1 MRGLLILLL
10 AGAGS
15 EAVCAAEIR
24 QLDVERADGRVT
36 VNSEILIA
44 APQAAV
50 FAALSDYE
58 KFSELSDRYLESGFV
73 EPAGDGAPR
82 IHTVVEGCVLFFC
95 QTIERYARLEL
106 TPDSRIES
114 IVDAEMSD
122 LKFGHE
128 RWELSA
134 EDEGTRVVYQHEL
147 EPDFWVPPVIGVW
160 AIRRILAGD
169 SLKAATR
176 IEQLALS
183 QT

>member
-1 MRGLLILLL
+1 MRGVFIVLL
-10 AGAGS
+10 AVAGS
-15 EAVCAAEIR
+15 QALHAAEIR

-58 KFSELSDRYLESGFV
+58 KFSELSERYLESGFV

-106 TPDSRIES
+106 TPDTQIEAV
-114 IVDAEMSD
+114 VDVELSD
-122 LKFGHE
+122 LRFGHE
-128 RWELSA
+128 TWELSS
-134 EDEGTRVVYQHEL
+134 EGDSTRVYRHEL

-160 AIRRILAGD
+160 AIKRILVGD
-169 SLKAATR
+169 ALKAAMR
-176 IEQLALS
+176 IEQLALTQS
-183 QT
+183 